1 MPQEYIGFRE
11 AYQKTMEYIRPLPT
25 TSCRISDCE
34 GYVAAEDIVARADSP
49 SVSTSLKDGYAVRAE
64 DMAAADDGR
73 AASLRI
79 IGSVAAGH
87 QAVDAVE
94 PGTAVRVLTGAP
106 LPAQADTIVAEEFT
120 SLSSNGH
127 IRVTTPTVKG
137 RNILRKGSDTTRGA
151 VLLRAGQIMTPG
163 RIGLLAAGGHQNLR
177 VFQKPGI
184 AIIATG
190 DEILLPGQPLEDGKL
205 YASNMLTLNGW
216 CRHFGFA
223 TMMDVVGDD
232 APALRK
238 RIAQAVSEQD
248 AIVTSG
254 GAWSGDKDM
263 MARVLE
269 ELGWE
274 KIYHRVRL
282 GPGKAVGFG
291 LLAGKPVFILPG
303 GPPSNLVA
311 FLELALPALLG
322 LGGHRDA
329 GLRQVAARLAEPV
342 SGQVDW
348 TQAIFGSLQNREDG
362 FHFQPHGRPSSRLQS
377 MAEAQGLLLIPEGVA
392 GFQSQASVRVQ
403 LLR

>member
-1 MPQEYIGFRE
+1 MPKEYIGFRE
-11 AYQKTMEYIRPLPT
+11 AYQKTMEFIRPLP
-25 TSCRISDCE
+25 SSRCRISDSE
-34 GYVAAEDIVARADSP
+34 GFIAAEDIVARADSP

-64 DMAAADDGR
+64 DMAAADEGR
-73 AASLRI
+73 PAALRV

-87 QAVDAVE
+87 AAVDAVE
-94 PGTAVRVLTGAP
+94 PGTAMRVLTGAP

-120 SLSSNGH
+120 SLSNGH
-127 IRVTTPTVKG
+127 IRVTAPTAKG
-137 RNILRKGSDTTRGA
+137 RNILRKGSDTASGA

-163 RIGLLAAGGHQNLR
+163 RIGLLAAGGYQSLR
-177 VFQKPGI
+177 VFQKPRI

-223 TMMDVVGDD
+223 TVMDVVGDD

-238 RIAQAVSEQD
+238 RINRAISEQD

-263 MARVLE
+263 MARVLD

-311 FLELALPALLG
+311 FLELALPALLR
-322 LGGHRDA
+322 LCGHRDA
-329 GLRQVAARLAEPV
+329 GLRQVTARLAEPV
-342 SGQVDW
+342 SGQIDW

-362 FHFQPHGRPSSRLQS
+362 FRFQPHGRPGSRLQS
-377 MAEAQGLLLIPEGVA
+377 MADAQALLLIPEGVA
-392 GFQSQASVRVQ
+392 AFQAQTSVRVQ